1 MQLDRFMVGLTM
13 FQLLKGAAE
22 AYAEIQDL
30 PTGQQLLEL
39 TDRHS
44 RGMLKQAAVA
54 GDWDVFNRIGDAY
67 LIVKEPIEN
76 ELVLSR
82 EQADEVIFQNIER
95 LKGAR
100 S

>member
-1 MQLDRFMVGLTM
+1 MMN
-13 FQLLKGAAE
+13 LKKHQSV
-22 AYAEIQDL
+22 Y
-30 PTGQQLLEL
+30 
-39 TDRHS
+39 
-44 RGMLKQAAVA
+44 AAVM
-54 GDWDVFNRIGDAY
+54 GDGSVRVQPKTFSYNDFLLAVLVIVEDVNDTFLVKKDRVGDAY

>member
-54 GDWDVFNRIGDAY
+54 GDWDVFNRMCDAADVE
-67 LIVKEPIEN
+67 IRQA
-76 ELVLSR
+76 SC
-82 EQADEVIFQNIER
+82 EQRCEMWMILR
-95 LKGAR
+95 KP
-100 S
+100 